1 MQRWCSCESS
11 LPGNV
16 GVNTEE
22 RLTVSVCMLALVKLL
37 NQVWAV
43 SLINASASA
52 SALGKLNI
60 CSETEYISPHFWCG
74 QFWCG
79 HFFGRFSVWLFW
91 TFTVAVLV
99 WYVAVLVVAILDVI
113 HNNNIIILHHV
124 QDITN
129 FRMYVTVCEIEMSFN
144 FDTTVETTGLICFTI
159 FMQTCHS

>member
-22 RLTVSVCMLALVKLL
+22 RLTVSVRMLALVKLL

-43 SLINASASA
+43 SLINASA